1 MGSKIRTA
9 LALGWLAFLVA
20 FCLQSPT
27 RGAGNQ
33 IVVIVNKANP
43 ITSLTLADAK
53 KYFMATKS
61 VWPSGK
67 RVTVV
72 MMATDTPE
80 RGIALHEIFKMSDG
94 DLSKYFLQAAFTGQI
109 DAPPVEVASAA
120 QMKQS
125 VSGNAGAIGFVMKGD
140 EDDTVKSV
148 LTIP

>member
-1 MGSKIRTA
+1 MASKIRIA
-9 LALGWLAFLVA
+9 LALGWLAFLVG

-27 RGAGNQ
+27 HGAGTQ

-53 KYFMATKS
+53 KYFMATKA

-72 MMATDTPE
+72 MTAADAPE
-80 RGIALHEIFKMSDG
+80 RGIALHEIFKMSDA
-94 DLSKYFLQAAFTGQI
+94 DVSKYFIQAAFTGQI
-109 DAPPVEVASAA
+109 DAPPVEVGAAA

-125 VSGNAGAIGFVMKGD
+125 VAGNAGAIGYVMKGD
-140 EDDTVKSV
+140 EDDSVKAV